1 MKTLAIISVSLA
13 IVFAASYMIIDVA
26 FKATMDSL
34 KVEDTTPTTLEVK
47 ENYGLQTDN
56 HYKLQPAVT
65 PQEQK

>member
-34 KVEDTTPTTLEVK
+34 KVEDTSPTTLQVK
-47 ENYGLQTDN
+47 ENYGLQTDQG
-56 HYKLQPAVT
+56 YKLQPASN
-65 PQEQK
+65 PQQ